1 MHLEEG
7 YPTAT
12 TKEADR
18 QTRAKVTEDALH
30 SISTFRLLT
39 HLDFSSNKQKPV

>member
-1 MHLEEG
+1 MHLEEVC
-7 YPTAT
+7 PTAT
-12 TKEADR
+12 TKETDC
-18 QTRAKVTEDALH
+18 QTQAKLTEDALH